1 MFLMP
6 RFLRT
11 PEVVK
16 EELIP
21 QDPKGPR
28 SAGRGEQLRVACSAV
43 GCGVGRRGGEER
55 AAPAWSAG
63 EALLGRSGCSPEGTC
78 KLAPEDLG
86 GG

>member
-28 SAGRGEQLRVACSAV
+28 SAGAQAVASSCAWRAQPWAAAW
-43 GCGVGRRGGEER
+43 GGGEER
-55 AAPAWSAG
+55 NGQLLPG
-63 EALLGRSGCSPEGTC
+63 VLGRRF
-78 KLAPEDLG
+78 
-86 GG
+86 

>member
-1 MFLMP
+1 MSLFVLVGGDVHCVFLTL

-28 SAGRGEQLRVACSAV
+28 SAGAKAVASSCAV
-43 GCGVGRRGGEER
+43 AWGGGEER
-55 AAPAWSAG
+55 NG
-63 EALLGRSGCSPEGTC
+63 RLLPGV
-78 KLAPEDLG
+78 LG
-86 GG
+86 KRP